1 MKALLLLTLSCS
13 IHAASMDSF
22 LKAMAFVE
30 SSGNPQAENKSEK
43 ALGLY
48 QIRPAYL
55 TDTHLHYKHS
65 EMVNPTKARAVVL
78 AYFNRYEPQAVKQNN
93 FETLARLH
101 NAGPGWRKRMQST
114 NNYWQRIQKNIK

>member
-1 MKALLLLTLSCS
+1 MKALAFIFLTAN

-30 SSGNPQAENKSEK
+30 SSGNPQAVNSREN

-55 TDTHLHYKHS
+55 KDTRLGFSHK
-65 EMVNPTKARAVVL
+65 EMVNPQKAKAVVL
-78 AYFNRYEPQAVKQNN
+78 AYFNRYEPEAVKNNN
-93 FETLARLH
+93 FEALARLH
-101 NAGPGWRKRMQST
+101 NAGPGWRKRVNST
-114 NNYWQRIQKNIK
+114 NQYWNKIKSKI